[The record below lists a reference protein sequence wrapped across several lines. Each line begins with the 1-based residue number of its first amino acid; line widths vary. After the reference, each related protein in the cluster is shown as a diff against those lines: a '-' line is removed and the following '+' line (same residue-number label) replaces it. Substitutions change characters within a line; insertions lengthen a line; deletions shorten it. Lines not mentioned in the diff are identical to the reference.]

1 MYHTGTSP
9 KGGWVYIISNKNRTT
24 LYIGMTANIRG
35 RIHLHRIGEG
45 SKFAKRYNLTDLIY
59 YEWYD
64 HITEAIRR
72 EKQLKEWNRQWKID
86 LIHTTNPDMNDLWE
100 TLWEG
105 VGI

>member
-1 MYHTGTSP
+1 MYHTGTGQ

-24 LYIGMTANIRG
+24 LYIGVTANIRG
-35 RIHLHRIGEG
+35 RIHEHRIGQG

-64 HITEAIRR
+64 HISEAIRR

-100 TLWEG
+100 TLWE
-105 VGI
+105 